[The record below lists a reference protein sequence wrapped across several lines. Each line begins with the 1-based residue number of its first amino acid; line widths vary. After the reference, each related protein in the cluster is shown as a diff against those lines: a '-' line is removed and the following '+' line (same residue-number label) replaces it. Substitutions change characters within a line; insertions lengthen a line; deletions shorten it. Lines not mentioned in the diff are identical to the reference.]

1 MVGDDARNDLAPA
14 RRLGLVGVLV
24 RTGKPVG
31 PAEEAQAD
39 VVVDS
44 VADLLGPIAHSSVV
58 PEAPSSPL

>member
-44 VADLLGPIAHSSVV
+44 VADLRGPIAGSGRGGET
-58 PEAPSSPL
+58 PRPAR

>member
-14 RRLGLVGVLV
+14 QRLGLVGVLV

-31 PAEEAQAD
+31 PADEAQAD

-44 VADLLGPIAHSSVV
+44 VAELRGPIAHSDSV
-58 PEAPSSPL
+58 PEDSLSAL